1 MGEHT
6 DVAVQRIRTNIKLG
20 LLLAVMLATPF
31 FGMQSAAWADT
42 SSSNAANTLKVS
54 PVRSDIQIEKG
65 ASQTVK
71 VVVTNLTNAPVAVQ
85 PIENDFVAKDEN
97 GTPALILNDNQFAST
112 HSLKRFMAP
121 LTNVTI
127 PAKKA
132 VVVEVV
138 ITVPKD
144 AQAGGYFGAVR
155 FAPATPDG
163 GKQVNLSAS
172 VASLILLTVPG
183 DIVEKLNLTDFTVQ
197 QNGKN
202 GTYFQ
207 NPNNLQTS
215 FRFENKGSVQEAPFG
230 NISVKRGNKVVYSY
244 DFNQTA
250 PRDVVLPDSARRW
263 NVPLKDIGAFGHYT
277 IEATLTYGAKNQ
289 TVNVSQSFWVIPF
302 VVIIGGIVG
311 LLVLIGLIVAVIVFL
326 RSYKK
331 RIINS
336 QGRGGRRR

>member
-1 MGEHT
+1 MPLLS
-6 DVAVQRIRTNIKLG
+6 VPSAV
-20 LLLAVMLATPF
+20 
-31 FGMQSAAWADT
+31 WADS

-54 PVRSDIQIEKG
+54 PVRSDIQIAPG

-71 VVVTNLTNAPVAVQ
+71 VIITNLTGAAVTVQ
-85 PIENDFVAKDEN
+85 PIENDFISKDEA
-97 GTPALILNDNQFAST
+97 GTPALILNSDQFAPT
-112 HSLKRFMAP
+112 HSLKRFMTP
-121 LTNVTI
+121 LSNVTI

-138 ITVPKD
+138 ITVPKT
-144 AQAGGYFGAVR
+144 AQAGGYFGAIR

-183 DIVEKLNLTDFTVQ
+183 NIVEKMNLTDFAIQ
-197 QNGKN
+197 QNGKD

-207 NPNNLQTS
+207 NPNNLQAN
-215 FRFENKGSVQEAPFG
+215 FRFENKGNIQEAPFG
-230 NISVKRGNKVVYSY
+230 NISVKNGNKVVYSY

-263 NVPLKDIGAFGHYT
+263 NVPLKDIGSFGYYT
-277 IEATLTYGAKNQ
+277 VEATLTYGKKNQ
-289 TVNVSQSFWVIPF
+289 TVDVTQSFWVVPF
-302 VVIIGGIVG
+302 VAIIGAIVG
-311 LLVLIGLIVAVIVFL
+311 LLVLIGLIIAFVAFL

-336 QGRGGRRR
+336 YGRGGGRRH

>member
-1 MGEHT
+1 
-6 DVAVQRIRTNIKLG
+6 
-20 LLLAVMLATPF
+20 MLTTPL
-31 FGMQSAAWADT
+31 FGAQSAAWADA

-54 PVRSDIQIEKG
+54 PVRSDIQIAPG

-71 VVVTNLTNAPVAVQ
+71 VIVTNLTSSPVVVQ
-85 PIENDFVAKDEN
+85 PFENDFVAKDEN
-97 GTPALILNDNQFAST
+97 GTPALILNDNQYAPT
-112 HSLKRFMAP
+112 HSLKRFMTP

-132 VVVEVV
+132 AVVNVV
-138 ITVPKD
+138 ITVPKT
-144 AQAGGYFGAVR
+144 AQAGGYFGAIR
-155 FAPATPDG
+155 FAPAVPDG

-183 DIVEKLNLTDFTVQ
+183 NMVEKLNLTSFTVQ
-197 QNGKN
+197 QNGKD

-230 NISVKRGNKVVYSY
+230 NISVKNGNKVVYSY
-244 DFNQTA
+244 DFNQTS
-250 PRDVVLPDSARRW
+250 PQDVVLPDSARRW

-277 IEATLTYGAKNQ
+277 VEATLTYGTKNQ
-289 TVNVSQSFWVIPF
+289 TVDVIQSFWVVPF
-302 VVIIGGIVG
+302 AVIIGAIIG
-311 LLVLIGLIVAVIVFL
+311 LLVLIGLIIAVVTFL
-326 RSYKK
+326 RGYKR

-336 QGRGGRRR
+336 QGRGGGRRH